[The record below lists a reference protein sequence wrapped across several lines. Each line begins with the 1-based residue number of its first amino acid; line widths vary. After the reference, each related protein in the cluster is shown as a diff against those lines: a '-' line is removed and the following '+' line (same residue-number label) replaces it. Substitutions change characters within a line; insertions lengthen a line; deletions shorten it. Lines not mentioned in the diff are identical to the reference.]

1 MAGTWYSWPDRIHGF
16 GRHDAVSTALRK
28 ASWLKT
34 SLQCPS
40 TFKRQISLLLPHMTR
55 QRALYHFIALGKTLP
70 AHMYRN
76 IGEDC
81 SVEGIERFI
90 RQKLSLE
97 EENRDEDKTEWV
109 NEIEDNQIEC
119 EM

>member
-1 MAGTWYSWPDRIHGF
+1 
-16 GRHDAVSTALRK
+16 
-28 ASWLKT
+28 
-34 SLQCPS
+34 
-40 TFKRQISLLLPHMTR
+40 
-55 QRALYHFIALGKTLP
+55 
-70 AHMYRN
+70 MYRN

-81 SVEGIERFI
+81 SVEDIERFI